1 MIYYATK
8 PFSYANRRLLPGDEF
23 DVVKP
28 IHGKLLV
35 AVKKARVKRDPGKI
49 AAPAKAV
56 TEKVMPQESPS
67 VTVIDETEDH
77 IDVLITGAYYED
89 AEGNPITAAPDD
101 LSVLRAQAEKLGIA
115 VDGRWGA
122 RRLQSAIEEAT
133 AEAE

>member
-1 MIYYATK
+1 MILYATK

-56 TEKVMPQESPS
+56 TEKVIPQAVEEAPALVEPVEVMPAVE
-67 VTVIDETEDH
+67 
-77 IDVLITGAYYED
+77 
-89 AEGNPITAAPDD
+89 AEPADD
-101 LSVLRAQAEKLGIA
+101 LAALRAQAEQLGIA

-133 AEAE
+133 ALE